1 MDRKTRKLLTIYRS
15 MHPQGDVDRL
25 YMKRVAGGRGLQSV
39 EETVELE
46 EASLA
51 FYLETKEEKLLRE
64 VSREQILE
72 FNGSPQDK
80 KKAMLKDRQMKYENK
95 NLHGAFE
102 RKTKEIK
109 DSVESWTWLK
119 KGYFKKETEG
129 MIMAAQDQAIRTR
142 WVQKNIDKMD
152 ITETCRM
159 CGDKEETI
167 SHIVSECKQL
177 AQNEY
182 KLSRHDKVAAI
193 LHRDI
198 CKKNGFECGDKSYEH
213 VVDSEKKVL
222 ENEDVKVLWD
232 FPIQTD
238 KKLDHNRP
246 DITMIDKRKKVCWL
260 IDVACPFDTRI
271 DKKEH
276 EKIEAYTELKYEVL
290 KVWRAEVQKVFI
302 VPIIIGALGSVTKK
316 LGKNLEMINFQF
328 CQGSGAIAESL
339 STGNS

>member
-1 MDRKTRKLLTIYRS
+1 MSSEPSLLHNI
-15 MHPQGDVDRL
+15 P
-25 YMKRVAGGRGLQSV
+25 
-39 EETVELE
+39 
-46 EASLA
+46 
-51 FYLETKEEKLLRE
+51 LL
-64 VSREQILE
+64 
-72 FNGSPQDK
+72 N
-80 KKAMLKDRQMKYENK
+80 N
-95 NLHGAFE
+95 
-102 RKTKEIK
+102 
-109 DSVESWTWLK
+109 SWTWLK
-119 KGYFKKETEG
+119 KGYLKKETEG

-177 AQNEY
+177 AQKEC

-193 LHRDI
+193 LHLDI

-222 ENEDVKVLWD
+222 ENEDVNVLWD

-238 KKLDHNRP
+238 KKLDHKRP
-246 DITMIDKRKKVCWL
+246 DITMIDRRKKVCWL

-316 LGKNLEMINFQF
+316 LGTNLEMINFVKGVEPLQKACLLGTARIIRKVLDF
-328 CQGSGAIAESL
+328 GD
-339 STGNS
+339 

>member
-1 MDRKTRKLLTIYRS
+1 
-15 MHPQGDVDRL
+15 
-25 YMKRVAGGRGLQSV
+25 
-39 EETVELE
+39 
-46 EASLA
+46 
-51 FYLETKEEKLLRE
+51 
-64 VSREQILE
+64 
-72 FNGSPQDK
+72 
-80 KKAMLKDRQMKYENK
+80 
-95 NLHGAFE
+95 
-102 RKTKEIK
+102 
-109 DSVESWTWLK
+109 
-119 KGYFKKETEG
+119 
-129 MIMAAQDQAIRTR
+129 
-142 WVQKNIDKMD
+142 
-152 ITETCRM
+152 M

-167 SHIVSECKQL
+167 SHIISECKQL
-177 AQNEY
+177 AQKEY

-193 LHRDI
+193 LHWDI

-246 DITMIDKRKKVCWL
+246 DITMINKRKKVCWL

-316 LGKNLEMINFQF
+316 LGKNLEMINFVKGVEPLQKAF
-328 CQGSGAIAESL
+328 TSFEFDF
-339 STGNS
+339 